1 MKKLGG
7 NVRRD
12 KLNWSA
18 LVKLGWRVVVV
29 WECEAA
35 RADVLRKKISL
46 LDLELKGATT
56 AG

>member
-7 NVRRD
+7 NARRD
-12 KLNWSA
+12 KLNWCA

-29 WECEAA
+29 WECEAE
-35 RADVLRKKISL
+35 RADVLHKKINR

>member
-1 MKKLGG
+1 
-7 NVRRD
+7 
-12 KLNWSA
+12 